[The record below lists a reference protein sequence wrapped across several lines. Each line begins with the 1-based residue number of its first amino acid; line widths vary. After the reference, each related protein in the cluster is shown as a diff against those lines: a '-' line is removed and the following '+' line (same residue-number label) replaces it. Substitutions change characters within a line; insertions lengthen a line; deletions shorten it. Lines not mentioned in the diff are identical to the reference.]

1 MGDYRLAIA
10 SKKNKEILSFLKVL
24 AKDHP
29 VAEFESNLRCAPRP
43 AFSARAFTGAPA
55 LRPHCR
61 RAN

>member
-29 VAEFESNLRCAPRP
+29 VAEFESNLRYVAPVP
-43 AFSARAFTGAPA
+43 TGVNAVLARLRGPLA
-55 LRPHCR
+55 LR
-61 RAN
+61 